1 MITTRE
7 QREAL
12 EAQTLAPYAVRS
24 GDSRGRP
31 HPEAEDTHRTRFQ
44 RDRDRI
50 IHTTAFRRLEYK
62 TQVFVNFEGDYYR
75 TRLTHTLEVA
85 QIGRSLARALSV
97 NEDLVETL
105 CLAHD
110 MGHPPFGH
118 AGEEAL
124 DMQMKDHGGFRHNA
138 QTYRIVTELEERYP
152 AFPGLNLTLE
162 TLDGIQAHGG
172 GGTLEAQIADFADE
186 MAYNAHD
193 LDDGLRAGLIELRQ
207 LDGLEIWELLKES
220 IGWDG
225 RAETYGEMTRHELV
239 RRLTSLQSEDAIAAT
254 EARLQNINP
263 ASPAAIVDQP
273 QFVIG
278 YSDHFDRMNRAL
290 KIFIREKLINHFRV
304 QRMGFKAGQF
314 ISQLF
319 QTYHAH
325 PGLLPTGIQS
335 KIDQRGVARTV
346 ADYIAGMT
354 DRYAL
359 QEWERLFDPFKRP

>member
-1 MITTRE
+1 MITTRA

-24 GDSRGRP
+24 GESRGRP
-31 HPEAEDTHRTRFQ
+31 YPEEEDNHRTRFQ

-124 DMQMKDHGGFRHNA
+124 DRQMAQYGGFRHNE

-162 TLDGIQAHGG
+162 TLDGIKAHGG

-186 MAYNAHD
+186 MAYNSHD
-193 LDDGLRAGLIELRQ
+193 LDDGLRAGLIESRQ
-207 LDGLEIWELLKES
+207 LEGLEIWEILKES
-220 IGWDG
+220 IGW
-225 RAETYGEMTRHELV
+225 REYSEMTRHELV
-239 RRLTSLQSEDAIAAT
+239 RRLTSLQSDDVITATEERLQLLKPESANAIA
-254 EARLQNINP
+254 
-263 ASPAAIVDQP
+263 SQP
-273 QFVIG
+273 NTVIG

-290 KIFIREKLINHFRV
+290 KTFIREKLINHFRV
-304 QRMGFKAGQF
+304 QRMGFKAAQF
-314 ISQLF
+314 IEQLF
-319 QTYHAH
+319 QTYLAH
-325 PGLLPTGIQS
+325 PGLLPTGVQA
-335 KIDQRGVARTV
+335 KIEGRGVARTV

>member
-1 MITTRE
+1 MITTRS
-7 QREAL
+7 QREHI
-12 EAQTLAPYAVRS
+12 EAESLAPYAVRS
-24 GDSRGRP
+24 ADSRGRP
-31 HPEAEDTHRTRFQ
+31 YPEAEDTHRTRFQ

-124 DMQMKDHGGFRHNA
+124 DRQMKDYGGFRHNE

-152 AFPGLNLTLE
+152 AFPGLNLTWE
-162 TLDGIQAHGG
+162 TLEGIQAHGG

-193 LDDGLRAGLIELRQ
+193 LDDGLRAGLIAPEQ
-207 LDGLEIWELLKES
+207 LEGLEIWELLKES

-225 RAETYGEMTRHELV
+225 RHYSDMTRHELV
-239 RRLTSLQSEDAIAAT
+239 RRLTSLQTDDAITAT
-254 EARLQNINP
+254 EARLTVLNP
-263 ASPAAIVDQP
+263 ASAATIAATTERTMC
-273 QFVIG
+273 
-278 YSDHFDRMNRAL
+278 YSADFDRMNRAL
-290 KIFIREKLINHFRV
+290 KSFIRETLINHFRV
-304 QRMGFKAGQF
+304 QRMGFKAAQF
-314 ISQLF
+314 IEQLF
-319 QTYHAH
+319 ATYLEH
-325 PGLLPTGIQS
+325 PGLLPTGIQA
-335 KIDQRGVARTV
+335 KIEARGVARTV